1 MIADKYERF
10 RPDLNFIHRYWD
22 AQNAASGSD
31 YDPNSNVSSKNNATL
46 AAETGK
52 RARIYT
58 KRLAMWEKLRDLY
71 GEDAAD
77 RYIDDLESHRL
88 YCHDETS
95 VVGMPYCAS
104 ITLYPFL
111 MHGLAGLGGT
121 SDAPKH
127 LDSFAGSFVNLVFA
141 ASAQVAG
148 AIATPEFLPY
158 LNYFLVK
165 EYGESY
171 WQESDKVVDLSR
183 RHRTIG
189 EIIDDTFA
197 QVVYSI
203 NQPSAARG
211 NQSVFWNVAYFDEP
225 YFKSLFDN
233 FVFPDGTIMTDLW
246 ESYWW
251 LQCRFMKWFN
261 KERLRKPLTFPV
273 ESFSLLNDGKDCVD
287 QRAKEFV
294 CQMYEEGHS
303 FFTYTSDSVDSL
315 ASCCFSGD
323 TKIIAKSSNGVHFM
337 RIEDLHDMKWNEKK
351 NLTVL
356 HNGSWVRAKVIKL
369 PARQMYRITTSN
381 NKTFEVTDNH
391 LWPTLDG
398 VIRTDQLDLESYLMF
413 NTLSLDAVPEKD
425 RKLTWAQGYI
435 VGMYLGDGTIERK
448 KDKYV
453 TVNYSLSEK
462 KCDESLAIMNK
473 ALIDCGI
480 EKQFTVSPLR
490 YNCSHVSVYCSQLA
504 DFIAEY
510 VVEGKSF
517 EKRIKPDVLLQNL
530 EFRKGILDGLEAT
543 DGGNSNRIYTTS
555 EGLAEDIEWL
565 CTSVGLN
572 TIIDVSDR
580 TDEPV
585 IIRGKEYERN
595 YPLRC
600 IRYYTPKNR
609 RSMDGVFKIRNNSIY
624 FKVTSIE
631 KIDSASDNVYC
642 FERYDADDP
651 FFTLPSGAIT
661 HNCRLRNGISENT
674 FSYSLGAGGIAT
686 GSKCVMTIN
695 INRLVQDAVRGH
707 EQDAFKDKLELIRE
721 RVDMMTNNVHK
732 YLSAF
737 NALVK
742 EAQAHHMIPLYDAG
756 FVTPEKQYLTVGVNG
771 FVEGAEYLGIEINDN
786 QKYAMYVDAILG
798 TISELNKAD
807 KTPEKMYNTEFVPS
821 L

>member
-71 GEDAAD
+71 GEEVAD

-158 LNYFLVK
+158 LNYLLVK

-233 FVFPDGTIMTDLW
+233 FVFPDGTIMIDLW

-315 ASCCFSGD
+315 ASCC
-323 TKIIAKSSNGVHFM
+323 
-337 RIEDLHDMKWNEKK
+337 
-351 NLTVL
+351 
-356 HNGSWVRAKVIKL
+356 
-369 PARQMYRITTSN
+369 
-381 NKTFEVTDNH
+381 
-391 LWPTLDG
+391 
-398 VIRTDQLDLESYLMF
+398 
-413 NTLSLDAVPEKD
+413 
-425 RKLTWAQGYI
+425 
-435 VGMYLGDGTIERK
+435 
-448 KDKYV
+448 
-453 TVNYSLSEK
+453 
-462 KCDESLAIMNK
+462 
-473 ALIDCGI
+473 
-480 EKQFTVSPLR
+480 
-490 YNCSHVSVYCSQLA
+490 
-504 DFIAEY
+504 
-510 VVEGKSF
+510 
-517 EKRIKPDVLLQNL
+517 
-530 EFRKGILDGLEAT
+530 
-543 DGGNSNRIYTTS
+543 
-555 EGLAEDIEWL
+555 
-565 CTSVGLN
+565 
-572 TIIDVSDR
+572 
-580 TDEPV
+580 
-585 IIRGKEYERN
+585 
-595 YPLRC
+595 
-600 IRYYTPKNR
+600 
-609 RSMDGVFKIRNNSIY
+609 
-624 FKVTSIE
+624 
-631 KIDSASDNVYC
+631 
-642 FERYDADDP
+642 
-651 FFTLPSGAIT
+651 
-661 HNCRLRNGISENT
+661 RLRNGISEYT

-707 EQDAFKDKLELIRE
+707 EQDTFKDKLKLIRE